1 LTNWKKGTELLNGL
15 LLSKEL
21 IESEKLITRDDVI
34 CKKDDTLRNNDVST
48 SPEEKISIQEVQLPT
63 SQSLLDDSS
72 CTKTVK

>member
-21 IESEKLITRDDVI
+21 IESEKMITWDDVI
-34 CKKDDTLRNNDVST
+34 CKKDDTLRNNDVYT
-48 SPEEKISIQEVQLPT
+48 SPEEKKRIQEVQLPT